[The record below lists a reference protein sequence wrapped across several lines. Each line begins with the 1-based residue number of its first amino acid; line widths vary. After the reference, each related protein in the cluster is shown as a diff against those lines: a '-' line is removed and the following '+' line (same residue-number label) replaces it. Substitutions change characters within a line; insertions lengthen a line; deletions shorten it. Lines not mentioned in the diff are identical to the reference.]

1 MAKIETL
8 KLEIQF
14 SPSSKESK
22 EMMIMKSEINGH
34 ADSELW
40 SYPIVIINQI
50 AEWLS
55 HMSLGTHDEIY
66 LPIKTWLI
74 FRSSFLLA
82 ITNERL
88 SSQMPHLW
96 WERDVS
102 YSGKKT
108 QRQIN
113 NMGFLCL
120 FWLRRWKQG
129 VEEMSDLTPNEK
141 IEILI
146 SIAEL
151 MGNMIVEKQK
161 LDNEYILTVKVY
173 R

>member
-66 LPIKTWLI
+66 LPIKT
-74 FRSSFLLA
+74 
-82 ITNERL
+82 
-88 SSQMPHLW
+88 
-96 WERDVS
+96 
-102 YSGKKT
+102 
-108 QRQIN
+108 
-113 NMGFLCL
+113 
-120 FWLRRWKQG
+120 
-129 VEEMSDLTPNEK
+129 
-141 IEILI
+141 
-146 SIAEL
+146 
-151 MGNMIVEKQK
+151 
-161 LDNEYILTVKVY
+161 
-173 R
+173 